1 MDLSTL
7 MTEKSTQLVLGIV
20 AALVIMRLILP
31 FVQHDSAM
39 GRLILFFW
47 HPDARDSS
55 RGVSAELKQV
65 TLQNMDSTFLALL
78 VVFALIRPFVL
89 QAYYIPSASMEP
101 TLYGQPEGRKDRVL
115 VNKYIYWT
123 RPPQRQD
130 ILVFRAPEEATPGR
144 PPQDYIKRLI
154 GLPGDTIEVRAHHAY
169 INGKK
174 LDEPYLP
181 TDLDQANAMLADMA
195 PVQVPAG
202 HYFMMGDNRGNSS
215 DSRVWGFLPAENVH
229 GKAMCVF
236 WPIVATDP
244 DHPEHGRH
252 LTMRLLH

>member
-7 MTEKSTQLVLGIV
+7 MTEKSTQLVAAVV
-20 AALVIMRLILP
+20 AALVLMRLILP
-31 FVQHDSAM
+31 FVAYDSTV
-39 GRLILFFW
+39 GRVILFFW

-55 RGVSAELKQV
+55 RGVSAELHHA

-130 ILVFRAPEEATPGR
+130 ILVFRAPAEATPGHA
-144 PPQDYIKRLI
+144 PQDYIKRLI

-181 TDLDQANAMLADMA
+181 TDLDTANGMLADMA
-195 PVQVPAG
+195 PVQVPAD

-236 WPIVATDP
+236 WPIVAKDP
-244 DHPEHGRH
+244 DHLEKGRH
-252 LTMRLLH
+252 FAMRLLH